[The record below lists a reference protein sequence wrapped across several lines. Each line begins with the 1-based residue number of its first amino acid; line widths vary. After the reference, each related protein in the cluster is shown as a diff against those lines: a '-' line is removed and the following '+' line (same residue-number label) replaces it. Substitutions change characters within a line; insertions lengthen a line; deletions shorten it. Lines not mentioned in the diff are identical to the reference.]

1 MYMTLFQV
9 VKHSVS
15 TRQAAE
21 YYHFPINRS
30 GLITCPFHND
40 HTPSMKVDTRFH
52 CFGCGADGDVIDFVA
67 RLYQLDAMS
76 AAEKL
81 AADFHIPHEKA
92 KRKARAAPTQNEKQL
107 YCKLEAR
114 CFRVLSDYL
123 HLLRQWE
130 EEYAPKL
137 EDETWHPL
145 FVKALQ
151 KKDHIEYL
159 LDVLLSEPLAER
171 AALIREYGREVM
183 KMLKNNNQQVIK
195 RMAKTSFFRNKGKN
209 LVLVCAVFLA
219 VFMLFRSEEHTSELQ
234 SH

>member
-1 MYMTLFQV
+1 MTLFEA
-9 VKHSVS
+9 VKHSVT

-145 FVKALQ
+145 FVEALQ
-151 KKDHIEYL
+151 KNDHIEYL

-183 KMLKNNNQQVIK
+183 KLEQ
-195 RMAKTSFFRNKGKN
+195 RLSDLAAGTAGK
-209 LVLVCAVFLA
+209 LA
-219 VFMLFRSEEHTSELQ
+219 DDGSSAALPNDRRGAGAP
-234 SH
+234 